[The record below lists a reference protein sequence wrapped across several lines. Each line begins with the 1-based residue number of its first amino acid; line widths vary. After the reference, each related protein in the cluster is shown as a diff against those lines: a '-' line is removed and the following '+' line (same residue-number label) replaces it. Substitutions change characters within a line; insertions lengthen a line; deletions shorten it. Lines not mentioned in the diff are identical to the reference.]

1 MRPPTTT
8 DGATGHPT
16 HDKIEMMTKR
26 IKVAV
31 VLGGQSVE
39 HPVSCAS
46 GAAVIESLSGGDF
59 DVVPVGITEEG
70 RWVTVDLDAAKLAIG
85 DGQLPQITAG
95 SGNEV
100 TVTPNAG
107 LRITD
112 TAGGTSVMSEVDV
125 VFPVLHGAYGE
136 DGTIQGMLDMAGI
149 PYVGSGVLASAVA
162 MDKDFAKRLL
172 RAEGIPVTDYVVVR
186 DGRRLT
192 SQQRDDLGLPVFVKP
207 ARAGSSL
214 GITKVTDWASL
225 DEAIETAGRVDP
237 KVIVESGLT
246 DVRELEC
253 GVLASEDGGP
263 PEVTPPL
270 EVLNAGPDG
279 WFDFDT
285 KYFATESPYDLAP
298 QLPDGVADDLRRLAA
313 RVFEVLDCSDL
324 ARVDFFL
331 HSDGKI
337 YVNEINTMPGL
348 TPKSGVP
355 QAFASVGIDYP
366 TMVARLVRM
375 AAKRGTGLR

>member
-1 MRPPTTT
+1 
-8 DGATGHPT
+8 
-16 HDKIEMMTKR
+16 MTKKIR
-26 IKVAV
+26 VAV

-46 GAAVIESLSGGDF
+46 GAAVVESLTDGDF
-59 DVVPVGITEEG
+59 EVVPVGITEGG
-70 RWVTVDLDAAKLAIG
+70 RWVTVDPDSAKLAIG
-85 DGQLPQITAG
+85 DGQLPQITAD
-95 SGNEV
+95 SGAEV
-100 TVTPNAG
+100 SVIPEAG
-107 LRITD
+107 LRVTD
-112 TAGGTSVMSEVDV
+112 AAGGTSVMSEVDV

-136 DGTIQGMLDMAGI
+136 DGTIQGLLDLAGI

-162 MDKDFAKRLL
+162 MDKEFTKRLL
-172 RAEGIPVTDYVVVR
+172 IAEGIPVADYVVL
-186 DGRRLT
+186 RRGQELT
-192 SQQRDDLGLPVFVKP
+192 LDQRDRLGLPVFVKP

-214 GITKVTDWASL
+214 GITKVSDWADL
-225 DEAIETAGRVDP
+225 PEAIETARRVDP
-237 KVIVESGLT
+237 KVMVETGLT

-253 GVLASEDGGP
+253 GVLAAEDGGP
-263 PEVTPPL
+263 PDVTPPL
-270 EVLNAGPDG
+270 EVLNSGPDG

-285 KYFATESPYDLAP
+285 KYLATESPYDLAP
-298 QLPDGVADDLRRLAA
+298 QLPDGVSDEVRLLAA

-331 HSDGKI
+331 HSSGRI

-375 AAKRGTGLR
+375 AAHRGPGLR